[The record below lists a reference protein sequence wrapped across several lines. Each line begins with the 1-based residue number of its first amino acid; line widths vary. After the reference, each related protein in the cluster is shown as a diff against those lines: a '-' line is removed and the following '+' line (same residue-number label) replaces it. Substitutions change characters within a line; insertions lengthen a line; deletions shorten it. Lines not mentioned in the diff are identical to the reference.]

1 MPFDWRQLL
10 AFTLAGAGG
19 QAGNLAGMQ
28 MQRKRE
34 QEQRSAMQPVTSAFA
49 NHIPSINVSPAGTAP
64 PSQGGT
70 FDYGGSPV
78 PDMATL
84 APALAQSLTRGADP
98 QSLAPYMS
106 LSQVFQPKAPE
117 AYTLGEG
124 QTRFIGGVPVA
135 SIAKTAADAGGFS
148 LSPGQTRFGPDGK
161 PIANLPAAP
170 GDFKAP
176 PSRTRIEGDKEIFEQ
191 INPQTQKWEKISEG
205 PRWAPN
211 KGDVGAPGITD
222 QGVLRREFNTE
233 AGSFETVAG
242 STVRA
247 LEAAKDPSAAGDLAL
262 IFNYMKILDPGS
274 VVRETEFATA
284 QNAAGV
290 PERLR
295 AQYNRVVN
303 GERLSVETRKD
314 FVDRA
319 RRLYEGQ
326 AGQFENKVL
335 KRYKDLASRYG
346 IPAENITQ
354 DYRIDLAP
362 YQGLFGGEQ
371 KPAPGPQSNALT
383 PEEQQELQAL
393 RARFG
398 GR

>member
-1 MPFDWRQLL
+1 MPIDWRSLI

-19 QAGNLAGMQ
+19 QAGALAAQ
-28 MQRKRE
+28 LQQRKRE
-34 QEQRSAMQPVTSAFA
+34 QEQRAVMKPLADAFT
-49 NHIPSINVSPAGTAP
+49 NHIPTVNVSPVGTDPYGGFNYGGNPVPTEQELAPLAAKALGSGYDPSAFLSVAKELQPPPLQRPPTTKISPGETLLQGNRPVFTAP
-64 PSQGGT
+64 LGPPS
-70 FDYGGSPV
+70 DYSLGNTRYSG
-78 PDMATL
+78 ATN
-84 APALAQSLTRGADP
+84 
-98 QSLAPYMS
+98 
-106 LSQVFQPKAPE
+106 QPLVTNQE
-117 AYTLGEG
+117 
-124 QTRFIGGVPVA
+124 V
-135 SIAKTAADAGGFS
+135 D
-148 LSPGQTRFGPDGK
+148 
-161 PIANLPAAP
+161 
-170 GDFKAP
+170 KAP

-191 INPQTQKWEKISEG
+191 LNPQTQKWEKVSEG

-211 KGDVGAPGITD
+211 RGDVGAPGITD

-233 AGSFETVAG
+233 AGPFETVST

-247 LEAAKDPSAAGDLAL
+247 LEAARDPSASGDLAL
-262 IFNYMKILDPGS
+262 IFNFMKILDPGS

-290 PERLR
+290 PERIR
-295 AQYNRVVN
+295 AQYNSVIN
-303 GERLSVETRKD
+303 GERLSEATRRD

-326 AGQFENKVL
+326 AGQFESKVM
-335 KRYKDLASRYG
+335 KRYKELASRYG
-346 IPAENITQ
+346 IPAENIIQ

-362 YQGLFGGEQ
+362 YQSLFGGA
-371 KPAPGPQSNALT
+371 APQAAQSPQAGGLS